1 MKAMLEFNLPEEEE
15 EFALAVDGAKYSA
28 IVDEI
33 KNMVRSIWKYEE
45 LDNKTYEVV
54 DRIYESIFDIISD
67 HLE

>member
-33 KNMVRSIWKYEE
+33 KGMVRSIWKYEE